1 MFSTKAKVIYILVL
15 IAVASVGL
23 VTFNSVNKHQEQ
35 AESSNSLSTQLGGDF
50 SVPTADG
57 LFNLIDYRGK
67 VVLLYFGFAS
77 CPDVCPTALAM
88 IGNALKTMPK
98 SATDSIQPLFISVD
112 PTRDDLEKLKTYGH
126 YFHPSFLA
134 GTTEKA
140 NIDILVKQY
149 GAFYSFHKLED
160 SAMEYSV
167 DHSSRV
173 YIIDKEGQLTDLISH
188 ADILKDLPTQLLSL
202 TN

>member
-1 MFSTKAKVIYILVL
+1 MLSKKLKIIYILVL
-15 IAVASVGL
+15 TAVALLGL
-23 VTFNSVNKHQEQ
+23 IAFSSLEKHQEK
-35 AESSNSLSTQLGGDF
+35 AELSNNLNTQLGGDF

-57 LFNLIDYRGK
+57 QFNLIDYRGK
-67 VVLLYFGFAS
+67 IVLLYFGFAS

-88 IGNALKTMPK
+88 IGNALKAMPK
-98 SATDSIQPLFISVD
+98 SATDNIQPLFISVD
-112 PTRDDLEKLKTYGH
+112 PKRDDLKRLKTYGH

-134 GTTEKA
+134 GTTDRA

-173 YIIDKEGQLTDLISH
+173 YIINKEGQLTDLISH